1 MSAMQTAK
9 GDPLVREAMHFSRD
23 FLGVSGALFYWI
35 DRRREEMQVLDTLG
49 VPSGFLEQYRCG
61 MQPFDPMCVSRML
74 ERHDSIGVLSVVRET
89 QRRSE
94 MRHYQGY
101 LNTYG
106 VLDTVDLMFWG
117 EHAAFGG
124 IGFLRTLDDP
134 PIKVDTAGLAALQ
147 RLLQASFSTHP
158 HVRQLQL
165 EQRLDTC
172 GLSVRERQVA
182 VLIGAGASNREIAE
196 SMNITLATAKTYV
209 VRIFEKL
216 NIDSR
221 TALVAFMG
229 QLN

>member
-1 MSAMQTAK
+1 MSTMQTAK
-9 GDPLVREAMHFSRD
+9 GDLLVREAMHFSRD
-23 FLGVSGALFYWI
+23 FLGVSGALFYWV
-35 DRRREEMQVLDTLG
+35 DRRRQEMQVLETLD
-49 VPSGFLEQYRCG
+49 VPPGFLEQYRRG

-74 ERHDSIGVLSVVRET
+74 ARHDSVGVLSIARES
-89 QRRSE
+89 QNRAE

-101 LNTYG
+101 LDTYG

-124 IGFLRTLDDP
+124 IGFLRTLGDP
-134 PIKVDTAGLAALQ
+134 PIKVDTTGLVALQ
-147 RLLQASFSTHP
+147 RLLQASFSAHP

-165 EQRLDTC
+165 EQRLDAC

-182 VLIGAGASNREIAE
+182 ALIGAGASNREIAE
-196 SMNITLATAKTYV
+196 AMNITLATAKTYV